1 MAYQQLIA
9 FYILQKETIVTA
21 EDIQAYLSGKL
32 PYFMLPNYMQD
43 VEKFPLT
50 PSGKI
55 DYNSLQKQA
64 ESVLENRTHRYIPP
78 NTDTEIQLQNI
89 WAEVLRMNSEQISI
103 EDDFFTIGGHSLLTV
118 QVINRIHARF
128 HVQISLKD
136 LYIYRTIHTCADY
149 IDRLNPIDIEDVI
162 PQVPEQTYY
171 PLSHAQKDFGFIQKV
186 SRR

>member
-1 MAYQQLIA
+1 M
-9 FYILQKETIVTA
+9 TA
-21 EDIQAYLSGKL
+21 DDIQAYLSEKL

-43 VEKFPLT
+43 VEEFPLT

-103 EDDFFTIGGHSLLTV
+103 EDDFSQLVDILYSQSKSLIV
-118 QVINRIHARF
+118 FMPDSV
-128 HVQISLKD
+128 
-136 LYIYRTIHTCADY
+136 YR
-149 IDRLNPIDIEDVI
+149 
-162 PQVPEQTYY
+162 
-171 PLSHAQKDFGFIQKV
+171 
-186 SRR
+186 